1 MTYSYLFALC
11 IQVPLGIILKSEI
24 NHADM
29 IAILEDL
36 HKYVPMVTSVTKT
49 SVTVEGKVEDCSV
62 TEDRF
67 HRMLLGGD
75 QLTAAR
81 ARGAQRIRSNS
92 ERSLDRLEG
101 FEPTSEDWHAK
112 GILLAVCICVHMS
125 TLYLPTWQGI
135 IAPPM

>member
-1 MTYSYLFALC
+1 M
-11 IQVPLGIILKSEI
+11 QVPLGIILKSEI
-24 NHADM
+24 SHADM

-49 SVTVEGKVEDCSV
+49 SVTVEGEVEDCSI
-62 TEDRF
+62 TEDHF
-67 HRMLLGGD
+67 HRILLGGD

-81 ARGAQRIRSNS
+81 VRGAQRIRSNS

-112 GILLAVCICVHMS
+112 GILLAVCINFLMT
-125 TLYLPTWQGI
+125 TLGLLT
-135 IAPPM
+135 

>member
-1 MTYSYLFALC
+1 M
-11 IQVPLGIILKSEI
+11 KSEI

-36 HKYVPMVTSVTKT
+36 HKYVPMVTSVTKI

-81 ARGAQRIRSNS
+81 ACGAQRIRSNS

-112 GILLAVCICVHMS
+112 GILMAVRICVHMS
-125 TLYLPTWQGI
+125 TLDLPTWQGI

>member
-1 MTYSYLFALC
+1 
-11 IQVPLGIILKSEI
+11 
-24 NHADM
+24 
-29 IAILEDL
+29 
-36 HKYVPMVTSVTKT
+36 MVYMPQFGP
-49 SVTVEGKVEDCSV
+49 VTVEGEVEDCYV

-67 HRMLLGGD
+67 HCMLLGGD

-112 GILLAVCICVHMS
+112 GILLAVCIN
-125 TLYLPTWQGI
+125 YLCACDYICSLGRLPIVGQDMVAFLKT
-135 IAPPM
+135 